1 MKKLTQLASVAVAA
15 LLLLPVPGQA
25 ARSSARD
32 RDQKPVVT
40 MGDRP
45 GAVTVQSGKQ
55 NKSAADKKAQKN
67 KDGKK
72 NSKATK
78 NADRDTKRNN
88 GSPAQVSRGNKPA
101 VRTGADTKQKDTP
114 KRNLYAVYILP
125 KGYKDIT
132 IKGKA
137 QATKKQA
144 AQLIAAN
151 NNNLPIGCNIGEIV
165 DLYWEEAE
173 REGIRP
179 DMALSQAL
187 LETGYFNFGG
197 AVEPWQHNFCG
208 LGTIGNGV
216 QGAAFKTPQE
226 GVRAHIQHLLAY
238 TSHDLPKTKL
248 IDPRYD
254 KAHNLR
260 LEKGL
265 ITKWSG
271 LNWTW
276 AMGGEYAEKIINTH
290 QLMLRCEDK
299 EPAGMWEDHKKQ
311 QKELVKLY
319 EKRMKEREEAEKK
332 YRKNGAQTQKQT
344 AAKAT
349 AQKEAVKS
357 ELAKQNAQKPAID
370 KQQPAK
376 PPVQK
381 QS

>member
-1 MKKLTQLASVAVAA
+1 MSILTKITCGLALS
-15 LLLLPVPGQA
+15 LLLFPMSVKAAKVPRVNRG
-25 ARSSARD
+25 
-32 RDQKPVVT
+32 QKPVIS

-45 GAVTVQSGKQ
+45 GAVTVQDSKQ
-55 NKSAADKKAQKN
+55 KQSKAAKANDKKIKNQSDTQLKASQGNKSVIK
-67 KDGKK
+67 G
-72 NSKATK
+72 
-78 NADRDTKRNN
+78 NAH
-88 GSPAQVSRGNKPA
+88 GG
-101 VRTGADTKQKDTP
+101 TGQSVAP
-114 KRNLYAVYILP
+114 KRNLNAIYILP

-151 NNNLPIGCNIGEIV
+151 NQNLPIGCSIGEIV
-165 DLYWEEAE
+165 DLYWEEAL

-208 LGTIGNGV
+208 LGTIGGGV
-216 QGAAFKTPQE
+216 QGAAFRTPQE

-260 LEKGL
+260 LQKGL

-311 QKELVKLY
+311 QKELEKLY
-319 EKRMKEREEAEKK
+319 EKKLKARKAAEEK
-332 YRKNGAQTQKQT
+332 YRKNGNKNQKTAVKNATVQKDNMTKETAKKEPVKQT
-344 AAKAT
+344 VRK
-349 AQKEAVKS
+349 QK
-357 ELAKQNAQKPAID
+357 
-370 KQQPAK
+370 
-376 PPVQK
+376 
-381 QS
+381 

>member
-1 MKKLTQLASVAVAA
+1 MKKKMKMACAVVIA
-15 LLLLPVPGQA
+15 LLLLPIPGQA
-25 ARSSARD
+25 ADTASANRGG
-32 RDQKPVVT
+32 KPVVT

-45 GAVTVQSGKQ
+45 GTFVPGAS
-55 NKSAADKKAQKN
+55 KN
-67 KDGKK
+67 KKDTKHNKAAKVSSTEIKNRK
-72 NSKATK
+72 NSGT
-78 NADRDTKRNN
+78 
-88 GSPAQVSRGNKPA
+88 QVSQGDKTDTNSGVK
-101 VRTGADTKQKDTP
+101 TKQAATA
-114 KRNLYAVYILP
+114 KRNLNAIYILP

-137 QATKKQA
+137 EATKKQA
-144 AQLIAAN
+144 AQLIVAN
-151 NNNLPIGCNIGEIV
+151 NKHLPIGCSVGEIV

-216 QGAAFKTPQE
+216 QGEAFKTPQE

-248 IDPRYD
+248 IDPRYE

-260 LEKGL
+260 LQKGL

-276 AMGGEYAEKIINTH
+276 AMGGEYAEKVINTH

-299 EPAGMWEDHKKQ
+299 EPEGMWTDHKKQ
-311 QKELVKLY
+311 QKELEKLY
-319 EKRMKEREEAEKK
+319 EKKMKERNKLEKYK
-332 YRKNGAQTQKQT
+332 YEKR
-344 AAKAT
+344 
-349 AQKEAVKS
+349 
-357 ELAKQNAQKPAID
+357 
-370 KQQPAK
+370 
-376 PPVQK
+376 
-381 QS
+381 

>member
-1 MKKLTQLASVAVAA
+1 MNKLTKMVSAAVVALV
-15 LLLLPVPGQA
+15 LLPLPGQA
-25 ARSSARD
+25 SKASSAN
-32 RDQKPVVT
+32 RDQKPVIS

-45 GAVTVQSGKQ
+45 GAVMVQNAKQ
-55 NKSAADKKAQKN
+55 NRNTEDKK
-67 KDGKK
+67 
-72 NSKATK
+72 S
-78 NADRDTKRNN
+78 
-88 GSPAQVSRGNKPA
+88 SGNKI
-101 VRTGADTKQKDTP
+101 VVKTGAKTQQTAAP
-114 KRNLYAVYILP
+114 KRNLNAIYILP

-137 QATKKQA
+137 EATKKQA

-151 NNNLPIGCNIGEIV
+151 NKNMSIGCSVGEIV
-165 DLYWEEAE
+165 DLYWEEAG

-197 AVEPWQHNFCG
+197 SVEPWQHNYCG
-208 LGTIGNGV
+208 LGTIGSGV
-216 QGAAFKTPQE
+216 QGAAFRTPQE

-238 TSHDLPKTKL
+238 CSHDLPKTKL

-260 LEKGL
+260 LQKGL

-299 EPAGMWEDHKKQ
+299 EPAGMWEDYKKQ
-311 QKELVKLY
+311 QKELEKLY
-319 EKRMKEREEAEKK
+319 EKKMKERKAAEEK
-332 YRKNGAQTQKQT
+332 YRKNGTKNQKKELEKPAMKKDNVKKE
-344 AAKAT
+344 AAK
-349 AQKEAVKS
+349 KE
-357 ELAKQNAQKPAID
+357 
-370 KQQPAK
+370 
-376 PPVQK
+376 PVK
-381 QS
+381 QSVKK

>member
-1 MKKLTQLASVAVAA
+1 MKKLTKITCAVTVA
-15 LLLLPVPGQA
+15 LLLLPFPGQA
-25 ARSSARD
+25 AGTVSANRGP
-32 RDQKPVVT
+32 KPVVS

-45 GAVTVQSGKQ
+45 GAIVPGTSQ
-55 NKSAADKKAQKN
+55 NKNDTKHNKADKNANTEIKN
-67 KDGKK
+67 KK
-72 NSKATK
+72 NNGVQVSQENKT
-78 NADRDTKRNN
+78 DTKIVVK
-88 GSPAQVSRGNKPA
+88 A
-101 VRTGADTKQKDTP
+101 KQTAAP
-114 KRNLYAVYILP
+114 KRNLNAIYILP

-137 QATKKQA
+137 EATKKQA
-144 AQLIAAN
+144 AQLIVAN
-151 NNNLPIGCNIGEIV
+151 NKNLPIGCSVGEIV

-197 AVEPWQHNFCG
+197 AVEPWQHNYCG
-208 LGTIGNGV
+208 LGTVGNGV

-260 LEKGL
+260 LQKGL

-276 AMGGEYAEKIINTH
+276 AMGGEYAEKVINTH
-290 QLMLRCEDK
+290 QLMLRCPDR
-299 EPAGMWEDHKKQ
+299 EPEGMWADYKKQ
-311 QKELVKLY
+311 QKELEKLF
-319 EKRMKEREEAEKK
+319 EKKMKERNKLEKYK
-332 YRKNGAQTQKQT
+332 YEKHKNEKRKK
-344 AAKAT
+344 
-349 AQKEAVKS
+349 
-357 ELAKQNAQKPAID
+357 
-370 KQQPAK
+370 
-376 PPVQK
+376 
-381 QS
+381 

>member
-1 MKKLTQLASVAVAA
+1 MSMLKKITCGLALS
-15 LLLLPVPGQA
+15 LMLFPMSLQA
-25 ARSSARD
+25 AKAPRATRD
-32 RDQKPVVT
+32 HKPVVS

-45 GAVTVQSGKQ
+45 GAITMRDQKQSTATKD
-55 NKSAADKKAQKN
+55 SDKKSK
-67 KDGKK
+67 KK
-72 NSKATK
+72 N
-78 NADRDTKRNN
+78 DNN
-88 GSPAQVSRGNKPA
+88 LQASQGNKPVIKENA
-101 VRTGADTKQKDTP
+101 HGGTGQSVAP
-114 KRNLYAVYILP
+114 KRNLNAIYILP

-151 NNNLPIGCNIGEIV
+151 NKNLTIGCSIGEIV

-187 LETGYFNFGG
+187 LETGFFNFGG
-197 AVEPWQHNFCG
+197 SVEPWQHNYCG
-208 LGTIGNGV
+208 LGTIGGGV
-216 QGAAFKTPQE
+216 QGAAFRTPQE

-260 LEKGL
+260 LQKGL

-311 QKELVKLY
+311 QKELEKLF
-319 EKRMKEREEAEKK
+319 EKKMKERKAAEDK
-332 YRKNGAQTQKQT
+332 YRKSGTKNQKKT
-344 AAKAT
+344 VEKAT
-349 AQKEAVKS
+349 VQKNNMTKDTAKKEPVKKEVAKKEAVKK
-357 ELAKQNAQKPAID
+357 EPVKQAVKKQK
-370 KQQPAK
+370 
-376 PPVQK
+376 
-381 QS
+381 

>member
-1 MKKLTQLASVAVAA
+1 MTKMTKRACALAVALM
-15 LLLLPVPGQA
+15 LLTVPGQA
-25 ARSSARD
+25 ANTTSANRGG
-32 RDQKPVVT
+32 KPVVT

-45 GAVTVQSGKQ
+45 GAVVPGAGQ
-55 NKSAADKKAQKN
+55 NKKDTKHNKADRYGSTEIN
-67 KDGKK
+67 NKK
-72 NSKATK
+72 NS
-78 NADRDTKRNN
+78 
-88 GSPAQVSRGNKPA
+88 GAQVSRGNK
-101 VRTGADTKQKDTP
+101 TDTKSGVKTKQTTAA
-114 KRNLYAVYILP
+114 KRNLNAIYILP

-132 IKGKA
+132 IRGKA

-151 NNNLPIGCNIGEIV
+151 NKNLPIGCSAGEIV

-179 DMALSQAL
+179 DIALSQAL

-238 TSHDLPKTKL
+238 SSHDLPKTKL

-265 ITKWSG
+265 ITRWSG

-299 EPAGMWEDHKKQ
+299 EPEGMWDNYKKR
-311 QKELVKLY
+311 QKELEKLY
-319 EKRMKEREEAEKK
+319 EKKMKEREEAAKK
-332 YRKNGAQTQKQT
+332 YRKSGIK
-344 AAKAT
+344 
-349 AQKEAVKS
+349 
-357 ELAKQNAQKPAID
+357 D
-370 KQQPAK
+370 KRR
-376 PPVQK
+376 
-381 QS
+381 S

>member
-1 MKKLTQLASVAVAA
+1 MNKLTKMVFVAVAV
-15 LLLLPVPGQA
+15 LMLLPLPGQA
-25 ARSSARD
+25 SKASSTN
-32 RDQKPVVT
+32 RDQKPVIS

-45 GAVTVQSGKQ
+45 GAVTVQNTKQ
-55 NKSAADKKAQKN
+55 NRNAEEKKA
-67 KDGKK
+67 
-72 NSKATK
+72 
-78 NADRDTKRNN
+78 
-88 GSPAQVSRGNKPA
+88 PGNKI
-101 VRTGADTKQKDTP
+101 VSKTGTKTQQTAAP
-114 KRNLYAVYILP
+114 KRNLNAIYILP

-144 AQLIAAN
+144 AQLITAN
-151 NNNLPIGCNIGEIV
+151 NSNLPIGCSTGEIV

-179 DMALSQAL
+179 DIALSQAL

-197 AVEPWQHNFCG
+197 SVEPWQHNYCG
-208 LGTIGNGV
+208 LGTIGSGV
-216 QGAAFKTPQE
+216 QGAAFRTSQE

-238 TSHDLPKTKL
+238 CSHDLPKTKL

-311 QKELVKLY
+311 QKELEKLY
-319 EKRMKEREEAEKK
+319 EKKMKERKAAEEK
-332 YRKNGAQTQKQT
+332 YRKNGNKNQKKTVGTTT
-344 AAKAT
+344 AK
-349 AQKEAVKS
+349 KDNVKKS
-357 ELAKQNAQKPAID
+357 R
-370 KQQPAK
+370 
-376 PPVQK
+376 
-381 QS
+381 

>member
-1 MKKLTQLASVAVAA
+1 MDTMKKIACTVVVALFLFPA
-15 LLLLPVPGQA
+15 PGQT
-25 ARSSARD
+25 ARVSSAGRES
-32 RDQKPVVT
+32 KPVVIS

-45 GAVTVQSGKQ
+45 GAIVPGVKQDKKADDKNKSKKEKDNERKTKNNVDVQTTPV
-55 NKSAADKKAQKN
+55 NKSAVK
-67 KDGKK
+67 
-72 NSKATK
+72 
-78 NADRDTKRNN
+78 
-88 GSPAQVSRGNKPA
+88 
-101 VRTGADTKQKDTP
+101 TGAKTEQTATA
-114 KRNLYAVYILP
+114 KRNLNAIYILP

-151 NNNLPIGCNIGEIV
+151 NGNLPIGCSIGEII

-197 AVEPWQHNFCG
+197 SVEPWQHNYCG
-208 LGTIGNGV
+208 LGTIGGGV

-238 TSHDLPKTKL
+238 SDHNLPKTKL

-276 AMGGEYAEKIINTH
+276 AMGGEYAEKIVNTH
-290 QLMLRCEDK
+290 QLMLRCPDK
-299 EPAGMWEDHKKQ
+299 EPEGMWTDHKKQ
-311 QKELVKLY
+311 QKELEKLY
-319 EKRMKEREEAEKK
+319 EKRIKERNKLEKYK
-332 YRKNGAQTQKQT
+332 YEKHK
-344 AAKAT
+344 K
-349 AQKEAVKS
+349 
-357 ELAKQNAQKPAID
+357 
-370 KQQPAK
+370 
-376 PPVQK
+376 
-381 QS
+381 

>member
-25 ARSSARD
+25 ARSSAANRS
-32 RDQKPVVT
+32 QKPVVS

-45 GAVTVQSGKQ
+45 GSVTAQNGKQ
-55 NKSAADKKAQKN
+55 NKRAGDKKAQKN

-78 NADRDTKRNN
+78 NADRDTDRKN
-88 GSPAQVSRGNKPA
+88 GNPAQVYRGNKPA
-101 VRTGADTKQKDTP
+101 VRTGADTQQKAAP

-151 NNNLPIGCNIGEIV
+151 NKNLPIGCSSGEIV

-187 LETGYFNFGG
+187 LETGFFNFGG
-197 AVEPWQHNFCG
+197 TVEPWQHNFCG

-216 QGAAFKTPQE
+216 QGAAFKTSQE

-299 EPAGMWEDHKKQ
+299 EPVGMWEDHKKQ
-311 QKELVKLY
+311 QRELVKLY
-319 EKRMKEREEAEKK
+319 EMKMKEREEAEKK
-332 YRKNGAQTQKQT
+332 YRKNVAQTRKQT
-344 AAKAT
+344 AVKT
-349 AQKEAVKS
+349 KAQKEAVKA
-357 ELAKQNAQKPAID
+357 EPVKQNVP
-370 KQQPAK
+370 KQAAEIQQSAK
-376 PPVQK
+376 PPVRK
-381 QS
+381 N

>member
-1 MKKLTQLASVAVAA
+1 MKKRTKIACAMAAV
-15 LLLLPVPGQA
+15 LLLLPIRGQA
-25 ARSSARD
+25 ADTVSASREK
-32 RDQKPVVT
+32 KPVVS
-40 MGDRP
+40 MGNRP
-45 GAVTVQSGKQ
+45 GEVVPGAGQ
-55 NKSAADKKAQKN
+55 
-67 KDGKK
+67 KK
-72 NSKATK
+72 NDSKQSIAAKGSNTEIK
-78 NADRDTKRNN
+78 NRKNSGTQVSQGNKTDTKR
-88 GSPAQVSRGNKPA
+88 
-101 VRTGADTKQKDTP
+101 GAKTKQTETG
-114 KRNLYAVYILP
+114 KRNLNAIYILP

-137 QATKKQA
+137 EATKKQA
-144 AQLIAAN
+144 AQLIVAN
-151 NNNLPIGCNIGEIV
+151 NKNLPIGCSAGEIV
-165 DLYWEEAE
+165 NLYWEEAE

-179 DMALSQAL
+179 DIALSQAL

-238 TSHDLPKTKL
+238 SSQDMPKTKL

-265 ITKWSG
+265 ITRWSG

-299 EPAGMWEDHKKQ
+299 EPEGMWDDHKKQ
-311 QKELVKLY
+311 QKELEKLY
-319 EKRMKEREEAEKK
+319 EKKMKEREEAAKK
-332 YRKNGAQTQKQT
+332 YRKSGIK
-344 AAKAT
+344 
-349 AQKEAVKS
+349 
-357 ELAKQNAQKPAID
+357 D
-370 KQQPAK
+370 KRR
-376 PPVQK
+376 
-381 QS
+381 S

>member
-1 MKKLTQLASVAVAA
+1 MNALKIFSSLVVM
-15 LLLLPVPGQA
+15 LLLFPAWGEAAKKSESSSNRPVITLGDKPSTEARRNSQA
-25 ARSSARD
+25 VGR
-32 RDQKPVVT
+32 
-40 MGDRP
+40 
-45 GAVTVQSGKQ
+45 
-55 NKSAADKKAQKN
+55 NADKKGTRLKE
-67 KDGKK
+67 G
-72 NSKATK
+72 
-78 NADRDTKRNN
+78 
-88 GSPAQVSRGNKPA
+88 
-101 VRTGADTKQKDTP
+101 KQK
-114 KRNLYAVYILP
+114 KRDLNAIYILP

-151 NNNLPIGCNIGEIV
+151 NKQMGIGCSIGEIV

-216 QGAAFKTPQE
+216 QGAAFKTPRE
-226 GVRAHIQHLLAY
+226 GVRAHIQHLVAY
-238 TSHDLPKTKL
+238 TSHDLPKTEL
-248 IDPRYD
+248 IDPRYE

-276 AMGGEYAEKIINTH
+276 AMGGEYAEKVINTH
-290 QLMLRCEDK
+290 QLMLRCQDK
-299 EPAGMWEDHKKQ
+299 EPDSMWMDYKKQ
-311 QKELVKLY
+311 QKELEKLY
-319 EKRMKEREEAEKK
+319 NKKMKEREEAEKK
-332 YRKNGAQTQKQT
+332 YRKSKSPQETKDRKTIVKKKNR
-344 AAKAT
+344 
-349 AQKEAVKS
+349 AQKIEKNEV
-357 ELAKQNAQKPAID
+357 
-370 KQQPAK
+370 
-376 PPVQK
+376 
-381 QS
+381 

>member
-1 MKKLTQLASVAVAA
+1 MGVLKKLACTAAAVMLLFPAPGLAAKASS
-15 LLLLPVPGQA
+15 PGQ
-25 ARSSARD
+25 D
-32 RDQKPVVT
+32 KQPVIT
-40 MGDRP
+40 LGDRP
-45 GAVTVQSGKQ
+45 AAGAMRQKQGAQPAVGKTG
-55 NKSAADKKAQKN
+55 NGKAV
-67 KDGKK
+67 
-72 NSKATK
+72 KA
-78 NADRDTKRNN
+78 
-88 GSPAQVSRGNKPA
+88 GLGNKA
-101 VRTGADTKQKDTP
+101 DANQTAQAKNGAGE
-114 KRNLYAVYILP
+114 KRNLNDIYILP

-144 AQLIAAN
+144 ARLIAAN
-151 NNNLPIGCNIGEIV
+151 NKQMGIGCSIGEIV

-179 DMALSQAL
+179 DLALSQAL

-197 AVEPWQHNFCG
+197 SVEPWQHNFCG

-226 GVRAHIQHLLAY
+226 GVRAHIQHLMAY
-238 TSHDLPKTKL
+238 TSHDRPKTRL

-254 KAHNLR
+254 RAHNLR

-299 EPAGMWEDHKKQ
+299 EPDGMWKDCKKQ
-311 QKELVKLY
+311 QKELEKLY
-319 EKRMKEREEAEKK
+319 EKKMKEREEAEKK
-332 YRKNGAQTQKQT
+332 YRNR
-344 AAKAT
+344 AKA
-349 AQKEAVKS
+349 QPRKE
-357 ELAKQNAQKPAID
+357 QKPVLQD
-370 KQQPAK
+370 KGK
-376 PPVQK
+376 PGK
-381 QS
+381 IK

>member
-1 MKKLTQLASVAVAA
+1 MAILQEKELMNKLTKIVSAAVVALIV
-15 LLLLPVPGQA
+15 LPLPGQA
-25 ARSSARD
+25 SKGSSAN
-32 RDQKPVVT
+32 RDQKPVIS

-45 GAVTVQSGKQ
+45 GAVTVQNAKQ
-55 NKSAADKKAQKN
+55 NRNTGDKKA
-67 KDGKK
+67 
-72 NSKATK
+72 
-78 NADRDTKRNN
+78 
-88 GSPAQVSRGNKPA
+88 PGNK
-101 VRTGADTKQKDTP
+101 VTVKTVTKTQQTAAP
-114 KRNLYAVYILP
+114 KRNLNDIYILP

-137 QATKKQA
+137 EATKKQA
-144 AQLIAAN
+144 AQLITAN
-151 NNNLPIGCNIGEIV
+151 NTYLPIGCSVGEIV
-165 DLYWEEAE
+165 DLYWEEAG

-197 AVEPWQHNFCG
+197 SVEPWQHNYCG
-208 LGTIGNGV
+208 LGTIGGGV

-260 LEKGL
+260 LQKGL

-311 QKELVKLY
+311 QKELEKLY
-319 EKRMKEREEAEKK
+319 EKKMKERKAAEEK
-332 YRKNGAQTQKQT
+332 YRKNGTQ
-344 AAKAT
+344 
-349 AQKEAVKS
+349 
-357 ELAKQNAQKPAID
+357 NQKPDEGKTTVKKDIVKKEPV
-370 KQQPAK
+370 KQPIK
-376 PPVQK
+376 K
-381 QS
+381 

>member
-1 MKKLTQLASVAVAA
+1 MHLIRKDSCLSADMEGTGVRIRPFSVKGFIRTAA
-15 LLLLPVPGQA
+15 CTAAAILLLIPATGQA
-25 ARSSARD
+25 ARSSAG
-32 RDQKPVVT
+32 QNKPVVT

-45 GAVTVQSGKQ
+45 GMIPA
-55 NKSAADKKAQKN
+55 
-67 KDGKK
+67 
-72 NSKATK
+72 
-78 NADRDTKRNN
+78 RDTKAGGRKKENKKEASGTEKA
-88 GSPAQVSRGNKPA
+88 GSRTQPAITKGKTAANAGTQGAAAGRGTSSANK
-101 VRTGADTKQKDTP
+101 
-114 KRNLYAVYILP
+114 NSVYILP

-137 QATKKQA
+137 TATKKQA

-151 NNNLPIGCNIGEIV
+151 NKNMGIGCSIGEIV

-197 AVEPWQHNFCG
+197 SVEPWQHNFCG

-216 QGAAFKTPQE
+216 QGAAFRTPGE
-226 GVRAHIQHLLAY
+226 GVRAHIQHLMAY
-238 TSHDLPKTKL
+238 SSHDLPKTEL

-276 AMGGEYAEKIINTH
+276 AMGGEYAEKIVNTH
-290 QLMLRCEDK
+290 QLMLRCEDR
-299 EPAGMWEDHKKQ
+299 EPDGMWEDHKKQ
-311 QKELVKLY
+311 QKEL
-319 EKRMKEREEAEKK
+319 EKVYDKKMKEQEEAKKK
-332 YRKNGAQTQKQT
+332 YQNPERTKIKQGISPNSKDSSPALRGKEKPGRK
-344 AAKAT
+344 
-349 AQKEAVKS
+349 
-357 ELAKQNAQKPAID
+357 
-370 KQQPAK
+370 
-376 PPVQK
+376 
-381 QS
+381 

>member
-1 MKKLTQLASVAVAA
+1 MHIPIKIICAAVAV
-15 LLLLPVPGQA
+15 LMLLPGPGQTVRA
-25 ARSSARD
+25 SSVKQD
-32 RDQKPVVT
+32 KNKPGIT
-40 MGDRP
+40 IGDRP
-45 GAVTVQSGKQ
+45 VQS
-55 NKSAADKKAQKN
+55 SV
-67 KDGKK
+67 
-72 NSKATK
+72 
-78 NADRDTKRNN
+78 RN
-88 GSPAQVSRGNKPA
+88 
-101 VRTGADTKQKDTP
+101 TKQKTAAQKTASVP
-114 KRNLYAVYILP
+114 AKRNLYDVYILP

-137 QATKKQA
+137 EATKKQA

-151 NNNLPIGCNIGEIV
+151 NKNLPVGCSVGEIV

-197 AVEPWQHNFCG
+197 SVEPWQHNFCG

-216 QGAAFKTPQE
+216 RGAAFKTPQE

-238 TSHDLPKTKL
+238 SSHDLPKTKL

-311 QKELVKLY
+311 QKELERLY
-319 EKRMKEREEAEKK
+319 EKKMKEREEKEKK
-332 YRKNGAQTQKQT
+332 YRKY
-344 AAKAT
+344 
-349 AQKEAVKS
+349 S
-357 ELAKQNAQKPAID
+357 D
-370 KQQPAK
+370 KRR
-376 PPVQK
+376 
-381 QS
+381 S

>member
-1 MKKLTQLASVAVAA
+1 MKENKYVKKMTKTVCMVAIA
-15 LLLLPVPGQA
+15 LLLLPAPGQTA
-25 ARSSARD
+25 NTASANRGG
-32 RDQKPVVT
+32 KPVVT

-45 GAVTVQSGKQ
+45 GAVVPGASQNKKDKKQ
-55 NKSAADKKAQKN
+55 NKTVRDGNTEIKN
-67 KDGKK
+67 KESNEVQISQGEK
-72 NSKATK
+72 T
-78 NADRDTKRNN
+78 DTK
-88 GSPAQVSRGNKPA
+88 SVMK
-101 VRTGADTKQKDTP
+101 TKQTATA
-114 KRNLYAVYILP
+114 KRDLNAIYILP

-137 QATKKQA
+137 EATKKQA
-144 AQLIAAN
+144 AQLIVASN
-151 NNNLPIGCNIGEIV
+151 KNLPIGCSVGEIV
-165 DLYWEEAE
+165 DLYWEESE

-299 EPAGMWEDHKKQ
+299 EPEGMWTDHKKQ
-311 QKELVKLY
+311 QKELEKLY
-319 EKRMKEREEAEKK
+319 EKKMKERNKLEQYKYEKPK
-332 YRKNGAQTQKQT
+332 HEKH
-344 AAKAT
+344 
-349 AQKEAVKS
+349 KS
-357 ELAKQNAQKPAID
+357 EKP
-370 KQQPAK
+370 KNEK
-376 PPVQK
+376 CK
-381 QS
+381 K

>member
-1 MKKLTQLASVAVAA
+1 MAFLTKIICAAAAV
-15 LLLLPVPGQA
+15 LMLLPVPGQA
-25 ARSSARD
+25 AKAPPAKQD
-32 RDQKPVVT
+32 KNKPVIT
-40 MGDRP
+40 IGDRP
-45 GAVTVQSGKQ
+45 GQHS
-55 NKSAADKKAQKN
+55 
-67 KDGKK
+67 
-72 NSKATK
+72 
-78 NADRDTKRNN
+78 
-88 GSPAQVSRGNKPA
+88 
-101 VRTGADTKQKDTP
+101 VRSTKQKGTTQP
-114 KRNLYAVYILP
+114 VAGTSAKRNLNAVYILP

-144 AQLIAAN
+144 AQLITAN
-151 NNNLPIGCNIGEIV
+151 NKNLPIGCSAGEIV

-238 TSHDLPKTKL
+238 SSHDLPKTKL

-260 LEKGL
+260 LQKGL

-299 EPAGMWEDHKKQ
+299 EPEGMWDDHRKQ
-311 QKELVKLY
+311 QKELEKLY
-319 EKRMKEREEAEKK
+319 EKKMKERAVPG
-332 YRKNGAQTQKQT
+332 KNIRNKIAQEQKVSNKGTVHSDKAGTSDKTKTQKET
-344 AAKAT
+344 GT
-349 AQKEAVKS
+349 KEKG
-357 ELAKQNAQKPAID
+357 KQ
-370 KQQPAK
+370 
-376 PPVQK
+376 
-381 QS
+381 

>member
-1 MKKLTQLASVAVAA
+1 MNKLTKIVSAAVVALIVLPMPGHASKT
-15 LLLLPVPGQA
+15 
-25 ARSSARD
+25 SSAN
-32 RDQKPVVT
+32 RDQKPVIS

-45 GAVTVQSGKQ
+45 GTVTVQNAKQ
-55 NKSAADKKAQKN
+55 NRNQADKKA
-67 KDGKK
+67 
-72 NSKATK
+72 
-78 NADRDTKRNN
+78 
-88 GSPAQVSRGNKPA
+88 PGNKIA
-101 VRTGADTKQKDTP
+101 AKTGAKTQQTAEP
-114 KRNLYAVYILP
+114 KRNLSAIYILP

-137 QATKKQA
+137 EATKKQA
-144 AQLIAAN
+144 AQLITTN
-151 NNNLPIGCNIGEIV
+151 NTYLPIGCSVGEIV
-165 DLYWEEAE
+165 DLYWEEAG

-197 AVEPWQHNFCG
+197 SVEPWQHNYCG

-216 QGAAFKTPQE
+216 QGAAFRTPQE

-238 TSHDLPKTKL
+238 ASHDLPKTKL

-260 LEKGL
+260 LQKGL

-299 EPAGMWEDHKKQ
+299 EPVGMWEDHKKQ
-311 QKELVKLY
+311 QKELEMLY
-319 EKRMKEREEAEKK
+319 EKKMKERKASEEK
-332 YRKNGAQTQKQT
+332 YRKNSTKNQKSDEGKT
-344 AAKAT
+344 TVKKDIVK
-349 AQKEAVKS
+349 KE
-357 ELAKQNAQKPAID
+357 
-370 KQQPAK
+370 
-376 PPVQK
+376 PVK
-381 QS
+381 QSVKK

>member
-1 MKKLTQLASVAVAA
+1 MKKRTKIACAMAAV
-15 LLLLPVPGQA
+15 LLLLPIRGQA
-25 ARSSARD
+25 ADTVSASHEK
-32 RDQKPVVT
+32 KPVVS
-40 MGDRP
+40 MGNRP
-45 GAVTVQSGKQ
+45 GAVVLGASQ
-55 NKSAADKKAQKN
+55 NKK
-67 KDGKK
+67 
-72 NSKATK
+72 
-78 NADRDTKRNN
+78 
-88 GSPAQVSRGNKPA
+88 
-101 VRTGADTKQKDTP
+101 DTKQKKADKNGNTEIKNTKNSGAQVPRGNKTDTKSGVKTKQTTTG
-114 KRNLYAVYILP
+114 KRNLNAIYILP

-144 AQLIAAN
+144 ARLIAAN
-151 NNNLPIGCNIGEIV
+151 NKNLPIGCSAGEIV

-179 DMALSQAL
+179 DIALSQAL

-216 QGAAFKTPQE
+216 KGAAFKTPQE

-238 TSHDLPKTKL
+238 SSHDLPKTKL

-290 QLMLRCEDK
+290 QLMLRCEDI
-299 EPAGMWEDHKKQ
+299 EPESMWDDHKKQ
-311 QKELVKLY
+311 QKELEKLY
-319 EKRMKEREEAEKK
+319 EKKMKEREEAAKK
-332 YRKNGAQTQKQT
+332 YRKSGIK
-344 AAKAT
+344 
-349 AQKEAVKS
+349 
-357 ELAKQNAQKPAID
+357 D
-370 KQQPAK
+370 KRR
-376 PPVQK
+376 
-381 QS
+381 S

>member
-1 MKKLTQLASVAVAA
+1 MSMLKKMTCGLALS
-15 LLLLPVPGQA
+15 LMLFPMSLQA
-25 ARSSARD
+25 AKVPRANRD
-32 RDQKPVVT
+32 HKPVIS

-45 GAVTVQSGKQ
+45 GAVTIRDQKQSTVEKNSDKIIKKKSDSKLRTSQG
-55 NKSAADKKAQKN
+55 NKSVIKGN
-67 KDGKK
+67 
-72 NSKATK
+72 T
-78 NADRDTKRNN
+78 
-88 GSPAQVSRGNKPA
+88 RGG
-101 VRTGADTKQKDTP
+101 TGQSVAP
-114 KRNLYAVYILP
+114 KRNLNAIYILP

-151 NNNLPIGCNIGEIV
+151 NKNLPIGCSIGEIV
-165 DLYWEEAE
+165 DLYWEEALK
-173 REGIRP
+173 EGIRP

-208 LGTIGNGV
+208 LGTVGGGV
-216 QGAAFKTPQE
+216 QGAAFRTPQE

-260 LEKGL
+260 LQKGL

-299 EPAGMWEDHKKQ
+299 EPAGMWENHKKQ
-311 QKELVKLY
+311 QKELEKLY
-319 EKRMKEREEAEKK
+319 EKKMKERKAAEEK
-332 YRKNGAQTQKQT
+332 YRKNGTKSQKTTEEKTTVKKENVNKET
-344 AAKAT
+344 AK
-349 AQKEAVKS
+349 KELV
-357 ELAKQNAQKPAID
+357 
-370 KQQPAK
+370 
-376 PPVQK
+376 K
-381 QS
+381 QSVKKQ

>member
-1 MKKLTQLASVAVAA
+1 MKKLMKLAYVAVAA

-25 ARSSARD
+25 VRASSAGRN
-32 RDQKPVVT
+32 QKPVIT

-45 GAVTVQSGKQ
+45 GAVTAQNAKQ
-55 NKSAADKKAQKN
+55 NKSTTDKKILKN
-67 KDGKK
+67 KDGNK
-72 NSKATK
+72 NSKAIK
-78 NADRDTKRNN
+78 DADRDTKREI
-88 GSPAQVSRGNKPA
+88 GRLAQVSQGNKP
-101 VRTGADTKQKDTP
+101 VIQPGADTKQKAVP

-151 NNNLPIGCNIGEIV
+151 NKNLPIGCSIGEIV
-165 DLYWEEAE
+165 ALYWEEAE

-260 LEKGL
+260 LQKGL

-311 QKELVKLY
+311 QKELLKLY
-319 EKRMKEREEAEKK
+319 EKKMREREAAEEK
-332 YRKNGAQTQKQT
+332 YRKNSTKNQKKT
-344 AAKAT
+344 VEKST
-349 AQKEAVKS
+349 IQKENVRTDAVK
-357 ELAKQNAQKPAID
+357 KD
-370 KQQPAK
+370 
-376 PPVQK
+376 PVK
-381 QS
+381 QSVKKL